1 MLGTVLRSVARAK
14 PKHCLPKTPRRQGA
28 EGPSLSVGYC
38 RRGQAGF
45 WIDQV
50 NAAAKRARHRLVNA
64 IVRHRRIISDKSL
77 HIVSGRRA
85 AIWESGHAAT

>member
-1 MLGTVLRSVARAK
+1 M
-14 PKHCLPKTPRRQGA
+14 
-28 EGPSLSVGYC
+28 
-38 RRGQAGF
+38 AGF

-50 NAAAKRARHRLVNA
+50 NAAAKHARHRLINA

-85 AIWESGHAAT
+85 AIQKSGHAPPIKNRVQITITGFYLVLLTKDEARRIASNIAKLPGLLRKT